1 MQTETTA
8 ASTTRAPVSFIG
20 NLMADLEMHPVWIKA
35 KEAAEA
41 LVEVGKAKKKSR
53 FETIVEQKEGGN
65 FFANPTFFK
74 MKDDWNFRRLNSP
87 KFIAGIKVLGAQIA
101 AEGVKTPVKVYNE
114 GTDPT
119 FWLED
124 GHRRSFG
131 LAYAIVHLDYNPEKL
146 LIPFRMGDKGAD
158 DADRLFSQFRD
169 NQSEKPTPFEMARIF
184 SRMVS
189 AGAKKENIAARAGIS
204 KSNVIRLLD
213 MATVPEPLQAFT
225 EKDIEVADTFIHKLY
240 EKTGKNTDLA
250 IKALDT
256 AIVVAKDQGYER
268 VMPKHLPADVFE
280 MYNGEKKKR
289 SSKAAPEPEAPAPT
303 PEEDQEQEQE
313 QDQETEGDTDAET
326 EGQDNNPPQDASPE
340 TPKTDAQAQPKAQQP
355 AADTTATTNPAKS
368 TAPKG
373 SASAELPV
381 HSAHATAGEK
391 NIKFRAAATEFF
403 KHFVQVSPIDV
414 DNPEADRKLILVKDT
429 ITLEMANAILH
440 NLNLD

>member
-169 NQSEKPTPFEMARIF
+169 NHSEKPTPFEMARIF

-303 PEEDQEQEQE
+303 PEEDQ
-313 QDQETEGDTDAET
+313 
-326 EGQDNNPPQDASPE
+326 
-340 TPKTDAQAQPKAQQP
+340 AQPKAQQP